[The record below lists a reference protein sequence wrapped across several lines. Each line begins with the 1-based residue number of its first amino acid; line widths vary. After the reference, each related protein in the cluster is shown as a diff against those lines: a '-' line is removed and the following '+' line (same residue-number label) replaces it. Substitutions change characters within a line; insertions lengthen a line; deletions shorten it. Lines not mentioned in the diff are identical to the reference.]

1 MDRIIV
7 KTTADMQR
15 VIDWSAKLTGMATE
29 LPFPEGEIEFVEELI
44 LLKFRDEGQSVV
56 AFELWIHRD
65 AETEYACT
73 CDFRYDFS
81 ADKTVELHIH
91 GRPEAKPTLAMLLMS
106 DDTVGKCVRKFRA
119 IMLFAVYYREDIERT
134 KKTERIVR
142 QRKKSKGNGKR
153 SNKRPLTVRRYTI
166 GGELLSELPAPKR
179 VWHGYNESF
188 GVRGHYRTYK
198 SGKTVWVRPYTKK
211 GKAEKLSDREYIL

>member
-7 KTTADMQR
+7 KACVDMQR

-56 AFELWIHRD
+56 AFTMSVRREED
-65 AETEYACT
+65 SEYIPSCEW
-73 CDFRYDFS
+73 RYDFS
-81 ADKTVELHIH
+81 KNECMDLNAF
-91 GRPEAKPTLAMLLMS
+91 AKEKAKILMILAM
-106 DDTVGKCVRKFRA
+106 DNTVGKCVAKFRA
-119 IMLFAVYYREDIERT
+119 LMLFAVYYREDIERT
-134 KKTERIVR
+134 KVTNRIVR
-142 QRKKSKGNGKR
+142 QRKKGNGKR

-166 GGELLSELPAPKR
+166 SGELLSELPAPKR
-179 VWHGYNESF
+179 VWHGYSESF
-188 GVRGHYRTYK
+188 GVRGHYRTYQ

-211 GKAEKLSDREYIL
+211 GRTEKLSDRKYIL